1 MDMPNMMSNTLLW
14 LGLTGL
20 LISPLTQADSV
31 AVNISG
37 NVVASSCT
45 VKSGSS
51 FSVLLPD
58 IDVLKLAKNG
68 DTSPFVDFD
77 LDLEGC
83 SAGVTKVTATYGGE
97 VSPLSA
103 NSFKNTGSATQVVL
117 YLLDSAGVEIRPNA
131 TRQVAVDSVARTAKF
146 SQKVQIYAIG
156 ASTPGTVSGNIIV
169 SFTYQ

>member
-37 NVVASSCT
+37 NIVASSCT

-77 LDLEGC
+77 LELEGC
-83 SAGVTKVTATYGGE
+83 SAGVTKVTATYGGT
-97 VSPLSA
+97 VSPLSSD
-103 NSFKNTGSATQVVL
+103 SFKNTGSATNIVL
-117 YLLDSAGVEIRPNA
+117 YLQDSASKAIYPNT

-146 SQKVQIYAIG
+146 SQKVQIYAMG